1 MNESSSESENNDGE
15 VETTLA
21 IEMKR
26 VTKLLNALK

>member
-1 MNESSSESENNDGE
+1 MNESSSSSENNDGE
-15 VETTLA
+15 VETNLA